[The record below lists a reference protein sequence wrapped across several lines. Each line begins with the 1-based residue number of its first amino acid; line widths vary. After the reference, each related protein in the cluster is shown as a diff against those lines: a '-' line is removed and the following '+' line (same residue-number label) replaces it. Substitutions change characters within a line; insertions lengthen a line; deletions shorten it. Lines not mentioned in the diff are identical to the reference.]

1 MHPFMNLVSELKR
14 RRVFQVAVVYAVVAW
29 LLAQIITSV
38 EEPLRL
44 PTWFDTAVI
53 VLLVTG
59 FPVALV
65 LAWALEITPDG
76 IARTDAGRTT
86 RIAGVKLEFVG
97 LGVVILGVGWFIWH
111 TAFSNQETTVSDN
124 QNVVILMDTA
134 APGGVYDSVTRSAS
148 GTNADDLNDGLRDL
162 PILLQKET
170 ISSTWGREEQ
180 IALSNP
186 DLIIIHRSAFFH
198 SMNFD
203 FGAAKLDR
211 ETDFGE
217 QYLMPLYEVGENK
230 LFAFLGYIGL
240 RNPGTKFLVYSR
252 AHAPAWAKHAPA
264 WAKETVRI
272 EWVENVVHRF
282 PFLADRV
289 FTISIPGGSE
299 TASFRDESTIKMV
312 RREVQSLLGIEST
325 D

>member
-1 MHPFMNLVSELKR
+1 MSFWGELSHRK
-14 RRVFQVAVVYAVVAW
+14 VFQVAGVYAVVAW

-44 PTWFDTAVI
+44 PVWFDTAVI
-53 VLLVTG
+53 VLLATG
-59 FPVALV
+59 FPVALI
-65 LAWALEITPDG
+65 LAWALQITPNG
-76 IARTDAGRTT
+76 IARTEAGRTT
-86 RIAGVKLEFVG
+86 RIARIKLEFVG
-97 LGVVILGVGWFIWH
+97 LAVVILGVGWFIWH
-111 TAFSNQETTVSDN
+111 TAFSNQKTNVSDS
-124 QNVVILMDTA
+124 QTVVILMDTT
-134 APGGVYDSVTRSAS
+134 APQGVYDSVTRSAS

-170 ISSTWGREEQ
+170 ISSTWDREEQ

-203 FGAAKLDR
+203 FGAAKPDR

-217 QYLMPLYEVGENK
+217 QYLMSLYNVGENK
-230 LFAFLGYIGL
+230 LFAFLGYTGL

-252 AHAPAWAKHAPA
+252 AHAPASFADWT
-264 WAKETVRI
+264 KETVRI
-272 EWVENVVHRF
+272 DWVEDVEHRF
-282 PFLADRV
+282 PSLTDRV
-289 FTISIPGGSE
+289 FTISIPGGSD

-312 RREVQSLLGIEST
+312 RREVQSLLGIEPT